1 MCADH
6 VPIRPAAVRLRV
18 VRPTGR
24 MRIGALESLSDY
36 RLTSVRDRPCV
47 VRHGPSSAWTWAGQS
62 RGVTIRLR
70 LMFLSVGLG
79 LERGQKRKPD
89 TIAGTR
95 LPGYR
100 KAYNRLWI
108 SCNAFLFVI
117 LRFLHSRR
125 KDFISSY
132 LQAGGS
138 FTLRTSLLISS

>member
-18 VRPTGR
+18 VRPPGR
-24 MRIGALESLSDY
+24 MWIGALESLSDY
-36 RLTSVRDRPCV
+36 RLTSVRGRPCV

-79 LERGQKRKPD
+79 LEIGQKRKPD

-95 LPGYR
+95 LTDS
-100 KAYNRLWI
+100 I
-108 SCNAFLFVI
+108 
-117 LRFLHSRR
+117 
-125 KDFISSY
+125 
-132 LQAGGS
+132 
-138 FTLRTSLLISS
+138 